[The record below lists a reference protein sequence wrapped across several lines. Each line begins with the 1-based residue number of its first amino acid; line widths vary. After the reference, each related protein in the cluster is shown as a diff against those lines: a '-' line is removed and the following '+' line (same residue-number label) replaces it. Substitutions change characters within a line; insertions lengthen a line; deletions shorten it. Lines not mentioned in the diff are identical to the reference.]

1 MGPCAHCAPYC
12 QVRACASPAA
22 STVRPLDAAASTDL
36 FALTESLAEDL
47 NIGPLTAA
55 SVGGASDGNF
65 TAGLGV
71 ATLDGLGA
79 VGGGAH
85 ADTEHVVV
93 AELTPRTQ
101 LLTALARTLLARHH
115 RAGEAGQPARVP
127 SESPA
132 YPRARGDTVTKLTA
146 DTPSAPCPHCNTRR
160 TSDAAAAASAS
171 RVTGP

>member
-101 LLTALARTLLARHH
+101 LLTAR
-115 RAGEAGQPARVP
+115 
-127 SESPA
+127 
-132 YPRARGDTVTKLTA
+132 
-146 DTPSAPCPHCNTRR
+146 
-160 TSDAAAAASAS
+160 SDAAGPPPPCGRSWTAGSCSFGEPCVPPAHE
-171 RVTGP
+171 VTR